1 MLVFTVAIIIGFIV
15 LVWSADRFT
24 DGASELARAFGVS
37 QLVIGLTVVAIG
49 SSAPEIMVS
58 FNAALVG
65 AMNLAIGNAV
75 GSNITNVSLVLGAT
89 AMVVPIAYQ
98 RQVIQSSLLI
108 LTAAMV
114 AIYIMFSDGRLDFID
129 GAILLGSLTAY
140 SAWLVQTARKD
151 KSSGLAEVS
160 DGERADG
167 DTPNLKRAIVWVLV
181 GGVLLPLSAR
191 LLVWGASG
199 IAEALGVSDLV
210 IGLTIVALGTSLPE
224 LAASIAGAL
233 KGEHEM
239 VVGNI
244 IGSNVFNIMA
254 VLGVPGLISPG
265 AISTEVLG
273 RDLPVMVAVVVL
285 LVVLMFLGRKNQQLG
300 RISGIVLLCSYLA
313 YLAEVI
319 RQSSAV

>member
-199 IAEALGVSDLV
+199 IA
-210 IGLTIVALGTSLPE
+210 VA
-224 LAASIAGAL
+224 A
-233 KGEHEM
+233 
-239 VVGNI
+239 
-244 IGSNVFNIMA
+244 
-254 VLGVPGLISPG
+254 
-265 AISTEVLG
+265 
-273 RDLPVMVAVVVL
+273 
-285 LVVLMFLGRKNQQLG
+285 
-300 RISGIVLLCSYLA
+300 
-313 YLAEVI
+313 
-319 RQSSAV
+319 